1 MYLSG
6 IENVPGAP
14 GNMAMIASP
23 YPGRLPL
30 QGLTQRARPTAAFNA
45 ATMGVGQAMMGVG
58 SSNIPPYGV
67 IPGQVPPFDGI
78 VN

>member
-30 QGLTQRARPTAAFNA
+30 QGLAQRERPTAAFNA
-45 ATMGVGQAMMGVG
+45 ATMGAGQFLRGAVDPNMLGY
-58 SSNIPPYGV
+58 NPY
-67 IPGQVPPFDGI
+67 IAYLS
-78 VN
+78 

>member
-30 QGLTQRARPTAAFNA
+30 QGLAQRARPTAAFNA
-45 ATMGVGQAMMGVG
+45 ATMGAGQAMLGVG
-58 SSNIPPYGV
+58 TPNLPPYGV
-67 IPGQVPPFDGI
+67 IPGLVPPFDGR
-78 VN
+78 VY

>member
-30 QGLTQRARPTAAFNA
+30 QGLSKRAMPTSAYNA
-45 ATMGVGQAMMGVG
+45 ATMGAGQFLRGVG
-58 SSNIPPYGV
+58 DPNMPAYNPHIAYLS
-67 IPGQVPPFDGI
+67 
-78 VN
+78 

>member
-30 QGLTQRARPTAAFNA
+30 QGLSKRGIPTSAYNA
-45 ATMGVGQAMMGVG
+45 ATMGAGQLLRGVG
-58 SSNIPPYGV
+58 DPNMPAYTPYTAYLY
-67 IPGQVPPFDGI
+67 
-78 VN
+78 